1 MKKFSEKKF
10 SNNNFMQ
17 IRSWHA
23 RNKLLPLKF
32 TLDLMD
38 ENVVVLINGCLSMVP
53 CEKDDVLY

>member
-1 MKKFSEKKF
+1 
-10 SNNNFMQ
+10 MQ

-23 RNKLLPLKF
+23 RNKLLPLEF

-38 ENVVVLINGCLSMVP
+38 ENVAVLINGCLSMVP